1 MKRRIFLF
9 SVALLLFG
17 ASGLLLLEQRASRQ
31 AAELAGQAPISVK
44 KAQARPQPR
53 LSAELTRISD
63 TGIHWEERIA
73 AVRELPTHLGQAS
86 LDFLFAYLSEPFDEH
101 EENRYLVCNEIMEI
115 LRKRSLAPELYTEKL
130 NALIANPKADPIMRD
145 YAAQHLAQW
154 ISGISPEA
162 TEPDPARIPAAL
174 ATMLQASTNTEH
186 GQLTLP
192 GTIFQ
197 SLADAVI
204 NGSEEMK
211 QHSAAIAE
219 QALQVIQDSS
229 FSTLNRSS
237 ALQAAARL
245 RAKGIREISLAFA
258 ENTALPAD
266 LRLSAIAALGQ
277 AGSRADTAFLQSL
290 QQDPAYHYAAQNA
303 IQLLQAAPR

>member
-1 MKRRIFLF
+1 MMPMAAISVAVKSRKIRNLRTMKRRIFLF

-31 AAELAGQAPISVK
+31 AAESAGQAPISVK

-73 AVRELPTHLGQAS
+73 AVRELPTHLGQSS
-86 LDFLFAYLSEPFDEH
+86 LDFLFAYLSAPFDEH

-130 NALIANPKADPIMRD
+130 NALIANPKADPVMRD

-174 ATMLQASTNTEH
+174 ATMGSVPILSQIQFWSVIPIWL
-186 GQLTLP
+186 GF
-192 GTIFQ
+192 G
-197 SLADAVI
+197 SL
-204 NGSEEMK
+204 
-211 QHSAAIAE
+211 
-219 QALQVIQDSS
+219 
-229 FSTLNRSS
+229 FSLLVCSMP
-237 ALQAAARL
+237 RL
-245 RAKGIREISLAFA
+245 RKVVHKVPRREWV
-258 ENTALPAD
+258 
-266 LRLSAIAALGQ
+266 
-277 AGSRADTAFLQSL
+277 
-290 QQDPAYHYAAQNA
+290 
-303 IQLLQAAPR
+303 